1 MERKAAQMNDDS
13 KNASR
18 ASALIE
24 VKDLF
29 GLSGAAKIIAEGIVR
44 GGGGAFPISTIL
56 DHYTIIRS

>member
-1 MERKAAQMNDDS
+1 MNDDS